1 MRDKVLIID
10 DAQFNR
16 EMLAEMLEDEYTILF
31 AEDGQKGIEMLEA
44 YKDEICVILL
54 DLVMPVMNG
63 YDVLEIMKKR
73 GYMDYIPV
81 LVISGEQASDVER
94 KCFDC
99 GATDFIRKPFC
110 GSRITMRVKNAI
122 DLFRYRNSTEA
133 QRKSYIKD
141 TLIGILDHHSEDAET
156 MKNEIQKLIEML

>member
-16 EMLAEMLEDEYTILF
+16 EMLAEMLEEEYTILF
-31 AEDGQKGIEMLEA
+31 AENGQKGIDMLETH
-44 YKDEICVILL
+44 KDEICVILL

-63 YDVLEIMKKR
+63 YDVLEIMRQR
-73 GYMDYIPV
+73 GYMNCIPV
-81 LVISGEQASDVER
+81 VVISGEQASDVER

-122 DLFRYRNSTEA
+122 DLFQYRNGVEA
-133 QRKSYIKD
+133 QTRARVKNA
-141 TLIGILDHHSEDAET
+141 LIQILNNHSGDART
-156 MKNEIQKLIEML
+156 IRNEIQKIIEML

>member
-44 YKDEICVILL
+44 YKDEICVIML

-63 YDVLEIMKKR
+63 YDVMEIMKKR
-73 GYMDYIPV
+73 GYMIVFLY
-81 LVISGEQASDVER
+81 L
-94 KCFDC
+94 
-99 GATDFIRKPFC
+99 
-110 GSRITMRVKNAI
+110 
-122 DLFRYRNSTEA
+122 
-133 QRKSYIKD
+133 
-141 TLIGILDHHSEDAET
+141 
-156 MKNEIQKLIEML
+156 

>member
-16 EMLAEMLEDEYTILF
+16 EMLAEMLEEEYTILF
-31 AEDGQKGIEMLEA
+31 AEDGQKGIDILETH
-44 YKDEICVILL
+44 KDEICAILL

-63 YDVLEIMKKR
+63 YDVMEIMKQR
-73 GYMDYIPV
+73 GYMNCIPV
-81 LVISGEQASDVER
+81 VVISGEQASDVER

-110 GSRITMRVKNAI
+110 GSRIIMRVKNAI
-122 DLFRYRNSTEA
+122 DLFQYRNGTEA
-133 QRKSYIKD
+133 QTRARVKD
-141 TLIGILDHHSEDAET
+141 ALLEILNEHSEDAGT
-156 MKNEIQKLIEML
+156 MKCEIQKVIEML

>member
-16 EMLAEMLEDEYTILF
+16 EMLAEMLEEEYTILF
-31 AEDGQKGIEMLEA
+31 AEDGQKGIDMLEA
-44 YKDEICVILL
+44 HKDEICVILL

-63 YDVLEIMKKR
+63 YDVLEIMKQR
-73 GYMDYIPV
+73 GYMDCVPV
-81 LVISGEQASDVER
+81 VVISGEQASDVER

-110 GSRITMRVKNAI
+110 GSRIIMRVKNAI
-122 DLFRYRNSTEA
+122 DLFQYRNGMEA
-133 QRKSYIKD
+133 QTRAQVKNALLD
-141 TLIGILDHHSEDAET
+141 ILDDHAEDT
-156 MKNEIQKLIEML
+156 RTIKNEIQKIIEML